1 MYSGI
6 PNRSASAEIMVPAD
20 TKAIY
25 YHAVKHEKIC
35 YACRQEQPYAY
46 ECFCDYLIVE
56 YVRDSLNVRTESV
69 FYLIVFLHSLK
80 SGNNHRNRNQ
90 LFNSPVPTFEL
101 IKNLIVSYPVNGK

>member
-69 FYLIVFLHSLK
+69 FI
-80 SGNNHRNRNQ
+80 
-90 LFNSPVPTFEL
+90 
-101 IKNLIVSYPVNGK
+101 